1 MFLRLIIRRNTTI
14 TFLFVSQKYEQ
25 TNKQTNKTADKSK
38 NIVKNKPN
46 YGSETELLL
55 PLQPVFREQSKKSP
69 AYRGFFYWFILFS

>member
-46 YGSETELLL
+46 YGSETELSL
-55 PLQPVFREQSKKSP
+55 PLQPVFRE
-69 AYRGFFYWFILFS
+69 